1 MPVPH
6 PHLLPVQSSVGRECG
21 SYEGEWLNDEMHG
34 AGIMKFADGSK
45 YVNYVPV

>member
-1 MPVPH
+1 LVD
-6 PHLLPVQSSVGRECG
+6 RERG

-45 YVNYVPV
+45 YVNDVPV